1 MMMMMMMMMMMGYMI
16 ERQQLCC
23 HILLTMNYEEQAS
36 TSIITTTCLILLLL
50 LLLLQLLT
58 HLTQGRH
65 PNSTE
70 SISDEVEE
78 GRTERSDG
86 SMSKHAV
93 TDGSH
98 GVFTH
103 TKVDVTTTRR
113 ILLE

>member
-1 MMMMMMMMMMMGYMI
+1 MMMMMSIMGYMI

-23 HILLTMNYEEQAS
+23 HILLIMNDEEQAS
-36 TSIITTTCLILLLL
+36 TTIITTTCLIRLLLLL

-70 SISDEVEE
+70 SISNEVEE

-103 TKVDVTTTRR
+103 TKVDVTTTRS